1 MKLAALT
8 DSIIAAAIE
17 VHKELGPG
25 LLESTYEA
33 CLAYELARAGHDVVR
48 QLQLPVT
55 YKGMRLRVAYRI
67 DLLVD
72 GLVIIEIK
80 ATAKLEPLHEAQLLS
95 YLRLSEREVG
105 LLFNFNVTRLKDG
118 IKRVIRDAPKA
129 A

>member
-8 DSIIAAAIE
+8 ESIIAAAIE

-48 QLQLPVT
+48 QLQLLKV
-55 YKGMRLRVAYRI
+55 GYRI

-72 GLVIIEIK
+72 KLVIIEIK
-80 ATAKLEPLHEAQLLS
+80 ATAKLEPLHEAQLCS
-95 YLRLSEREVG
+95 YLRLSRREVG
-105 LLFNFNVTRLKDG
+105 LLFNFNVMRLRDG
-118 IKRVIRDAPKA
+118 IKRVIRDAQA